1 LGTRTTFRNIQK
13 TKLLVD
19 ETQNERKERKERK
32 EESSASSMGAPYK
45 TQGEMFFVP

>member
-1 LGTRTTFRNIQK
+1 LGTRITFRNIQK
-13 TKLLVD
+13 KLLVD
-19 ETQNERKERKERK
+19 ETQNERKERK